1 MSRLGYR
8 KCKRCGRNR
17 AERFYTGR
25 RGSVCVSCKQRSRS
39 KAGHEQR
46 VMATYGLRSGEYDAL
61 FTAQGG
67 RCAICRETRSQRLSV
82 DHCHATGVVR
92 GLLCRRCNG
101 RLLTAALDRPW
112 VLRAAASYLD
122 DPPAV
127 RCLGERFYRQ
137 GAV

>member
-1 MSRLGYR
+1 MSRRGYR
-8 KCKRCGRNR
+8 KCQRCERNR
-17 AERFYTGR
+17 AEKFYTGK
-25 RGSVCVSCKQRSRS
+25 RGRICASCKRKSRS

-61 FTAQGG
+61 FKAQDG

-82 DHCHATGVVR
+82 DHCHKSGVVR

-112 VLRAAASYLD
+112 VLRAAADYLE

-127 RCLGERFYRQ
+127 RHLGERLYQ
-137 GAV
+137 HGGA